1 MTVAAADLNHAAIT
15 APDDGV
21 EPEDVRTTAGGGS
34 SLRAPRPSER
44 RGDTS
49 PVQTQARVAVI
60 GGGALGAS
68 LLYHLALRGWTD
80 TLLFEQ
86 DDLTSGSTWHA
97 AGLCT
102 QFNASLN
109 VTRLLMRGVELFKAL
124 DAGPRGPIDFREV
137 GSLRLATR
145 PARLDQYRDAR
156 GLARI
161 VELPFEL
168 VGPSEIA
175 RQAPLLDL
183 DGVLGAAWT
192 PTDGYVDP
200 TRATLAMADAAVA
213 LGAAIERHCPVIALR
228 PLASGEW
235 DVVTDRGTVRAAIV
249 VNAAG
254 IWGRDVGRLAGID
267 LPIVP
272 MEHQYL
278 VTDAIPALAEP
289 HAEMPVVR
297 DAEAS
302 FYVREEGGGL
312 LVGPYEPNPKPWAI
326 DRIPASFAR
335 QLLPPDFDQVSGV
348 LELATRRIPA
358 LAGAGM
364 KQLLN
369 GPTSYT
375 PDGNA
380 LMGWV
385 PGVRN
390 LFVLSGFSYGI
401 VQSGGA
407 GLNAAA
413 WIIDGEPVD
422 NLWELDVRR
431 FGPHAAEL
439 GYLVPRARETYE
451 REYAIPFPFE
461 ELRAARPLKT
471 DPLYDRLRERGAVF
485 GARNGWE
492 RPLWFEPVRSGPA
505 GAGGAAPRATATPV
519 ATEADG
525 LTYRRAAWVE
535 RQAAEARAVRE
546 GVGLLDMS
554 SFGKFE
560 IRGPGAPAFL
570 DRLCANRLPRVGR
583 VTLTQVLSPAGRIE
597 ADLTITRLAPD
608 RFYVI
613 TAAATETRDLDWLE
627 RHRPDDGSVI
637 VEDVTPAW
645 GVLMLAGPKA
655 RDVLARV
662 TDADLSAAGF
672 PFMAAREIAIG
683 PVPVRALRTT
693 YTGELGWEL
702 HHPIE
707 CSRALYDLL
716 IEAGAEVGLVDIGY
730 RALDSLRLE
739 KGYRLWGADIGP
751 QDSPLEAG
759 LDRFV
764 AFDKGEFIGRDALL
778 AQQAAGI
785 ERRLACLDVALRP
798 EDDLFPRGG
807 EPVFSGDDLIGYLRA
822 AGPGHAVRRT
832 IGLAYVPPAMSAPGT
847 TVEVEILGQRRPA
860 TVVSSPLYDPEGG
873 RMRV

>member
-1 MTVAAADLNHAAIT
+1 L
-15 APDDGV
+15 
-21 EPEDVRTTAGGGS
+21 RTH
-34 SLRAPRPSER
+34 
-44 RGDTS
+44 
-49 PVQTQARVAVI
+49 ARVAVI

-80 TLLFEQ
+80 TVLLEK

-109 VTRLLMRGVELFKAL
+109 VTRLLMRGVELFRDL
-124 DAGPRGPIDFREV
+124 EAGPHGPIDFRAV
-137 GSLRLATR
+137 GSVRLATV

-161 VELPFEL
+161 TGLPLEIIGPDEIGRL
-168 VGPSEIA
+168 V
-175 RQAPLLDL
+175 PLLSL
-183 DGVLGAAWT
+183 EGVLGGAWT

-200 TRATLAMADAAVA
+200 SRATLAMADAATG
-213 LGAAIERHCPVIALR
+213 LGAGIERHTTVTALR
-228 PLASGEW
+228 ELPSGEW
-235 DVVTDRGTVRAAIV
+235 DVVTDRGTLRAGIV

-254 IWGRDVGRLAGID
+254 IWGRDVGRLAGVD

-278 VTDAIPALAEP
+278 VTDAVPELAADHP
-289 HAEMPVVR
+289 EMPVVR
-297 DAEAS
+297 DTEAS
-302 FYVREEGGGL
+302 FYVREEAGGL
-312 LVGPYEPNPKPWAI
+312 LVGPYEPNPKPWAVSG
-326 DRIPASFAR
+326 IPRDFGR
-335 QLLPPDFDQVSGV
+335 QLLPSDFDQVSGV

-358 LAGAGM
+358 LAGVGM

-385 PGVRN
+385 PGRRN

-413 WIIDGEPVD
+413 WVVDGEPVD

-431 FGPHAAEL
+431 FGPDAADL
-439 GYLVPRARETYE
+439 DYVVPRARETYE

-461 ELRAARPLKT
+461 ELQAARPRKT
-471 DPLYDRLRERGAVF
+471 DPLYDLLAARGAVF

-492 RPLWFEPVRSGPA
+492 RPLWFVPDGGPRGDEP
-505 GAGGAAPRATATPV
+505 
-519 ATEADG
+519 
-525 LTYRRAAWVE
+525 TYRRPAWLPYQIAECRAIRE
-535 RQAAEARAVRE
+535 RA
-546 GVGLLDMS
+546 GLLDMS
-554 SFGKFE
+554 SFAKYE
-560 IRGPGAPAFL
+560 VSGPGAADGL
-570 DRLCANRLPRVGR
+570 DRLCANRLPAVGR
-583 VTLTQVLSPAGRIE
+583 VALTPMLSPRGGIE
-597 ADLTITRLAPD
+597 SDLTITRLAPD
-608 RFYVI
+608 RFYVV
-613 TAAATETRDLDWLE
+613 TAAATQARDLDWIE
-627 RHRPDDGSVI
+627 RHLPADGSVTL
-637 VEDVTPAW
+637 EDVTADW
-645 GVLMLAGPKA
+645 GVLMLAGPRA
-655 RDVLARV
+655 RDILGAL
-662 TDADLSAAGF
+662 TDADLSTAAF
-672 PFMAAREIAIG
+672 PFMAARDIVVG
-683 PVPVRALRTT
+683 PVPVRALRVT

-707 CSRALYDLL
+707 WSRTLYGLL
-716 IEAGAEVGLVDIGY
+716 LDAGAGAGIADVGY

-739 KGYRLWGADIGP
+739 KGYRLWGSDIGP

-764 AFDKGEFIGRDALL
+764 AFDKGDFIGREPLL
-778 AQQAAGI
+778 RQRAEGVD
-785 ERRLACLDVALRP
+785 RRLACLTIELADD
-798 EDDLFPRGG
+798 DDLFPRGG
-807 EPVFSGDDLIGYLRA
+807 EPVFSGESLAGYLRA
-822 AGPGHAVRRT
+822 AHPGHAVGRT
-832 IGLAYVPPAMSAPGT
+832 IGLAYLSDTTSASGT
-847 TVEVEILGQRRPA
+847 VLEVEILGERRPA
-860 TVVSSPLYDPEGG
+860 SVVAAPLYDSEGG

>member
-1 MTVAAADLNHAAIT
+1 M
-15 APDDGV
+15 
-21 EPEDVRTTAGGGS
+21 
-34 SLRAPRPSER
+34 
-44 RGDTS
+44 
-49 PVQTQARVAVI
+49 I

-80 TLLFEQ
+80 TVLVEK

-124 DAGPRGPIDFREV
+124 QAEATTPVDFREV
-137 GSLRLATR
+137 GSIRLATL
-145 PARLDQYRDAR
+145 PARMDQYRDAR
-156 GLARI
+156 GLAR
-161 VELPFEL
+161 VVGLPFEL
-168 VGPSEIA
+168 IGPDEIA
-175 RQAPLLDL
+175 RRAPLVSL

-200 TRATLAMADAAVA
+200 TAVTLAMAEGARARGAEIARHTAVVG
-213 LGAAIERHCPVIALR
+213 LEPT
-228 PLASGEW
+228 ASGEW
-235 DVVTDRGTVRAAIV
+235 DVVTDRGTIRAGVV

-278 VTDAIPALAEP
+278 MTDAVPELAGP

-297 DAEAS
+297 DTEAS

-312 LVGPYEPNPKPWAI
+312 LVGPYEASPKAWAETGV
-326 DRIPASFAR
+326 PATFGR
-335 QLLPPDFDQVSGV
+335 QLLPPDFDQVASV
-348 LELATRRIPA
+348 LDLASRRIPV
-358 LAGAGM
+358 LATAGM

-380 LMGWV
+380 LMGWI

-390 LFVLSGFSYGI
+390 LFALSGFSYGI

-407 GLNAAA
+407 GFNAAA
-413 WIIDGEPVD
+413 WIVDGEPVD

-431 FGPHAAEL
+431 FGPYASAL
-439 GYLVPRARETYE
+439 DYLVPRARETYE

-461 ELRAARPLKT
+461 ELSAARPLKA
-471 DPLYDRLRERGAVF
+471 DPLYDRLAARGAVF

-492 RPLWFEPVRSGPA
+492 RPLWFVPA
-505 GAGGAAPRATATPV
+505 GAPHGDEP
-519 ATEADG
+519 
-525 LTYRRAAWVE
+525 TYRRPGWLAYQADECRAIRE
-535 RQAAEARAVRE
+535 RA
-546 GVGLLDMS
+546 GLLDMT
-554 SFGKFE
+554 SFAKYE
-560 IRGPGAPAFL
+560 ISGPGSAALL
-570 DRLCANRLPRVGR
+570 DRLCANRLPAVGR
-583 VTLTQVLSPAGRIE
+583 VGLTQLLTPAGGIE
-597 ADLTITRLAPD
+597 CDVTITRLAPD

-613 TAAATETRDLDWLE
+613 TAAATETHDLEWIR
-627 RHRPDDGSVI
+627 RHAPTDGSVTI
-637 VEDVTPAW
+637 EDVTARW
-645 GVLMLAGPKA
+645 GVLMLAGPAA
-655 RDVLARV
+655 RDILAGL
-662 TDADLSAAGF
+662 TDADLSSAAF
-672 PFMAAREIAIG
+672 PFMAARDILVG
-683 PVPVRALRTT
+683 PVPVRALRVT

-707 CSRALYDLL
+707 LSRTLYDRLVA
-716 IEAGAEVGLVDIGY
+716 AGAPHGLADIGY

-751 QDSPLEAG
+751 LDTPLEAG

-764 AFDKGEFIGRDALL
+764 DFGKGEFIGRDALL
-778 AQQAAGI
+778 GQRERGPA
-785 ERRLACLDVALRP
+785 RRLECLTIELEP
-798 EDDLFPRGG
+798 GDDLFPRGG
-807 EPVFSGDDLIGYLRA
+807 EPVWSDGELVGYLRA
-822 AGPGHAVRRT
+822 AHPGHAVGRT
-832 IGLAYVPPAMSAPGT
+832 IGLAYLPTDRATPELSL
-847 TVEVEILGQRRPA
+847 EVEILGERRPA
-860 TVVSSPLYDPEGG
+860 AVVSAPLYDREGG
-873 RMRV
+873 RMRL